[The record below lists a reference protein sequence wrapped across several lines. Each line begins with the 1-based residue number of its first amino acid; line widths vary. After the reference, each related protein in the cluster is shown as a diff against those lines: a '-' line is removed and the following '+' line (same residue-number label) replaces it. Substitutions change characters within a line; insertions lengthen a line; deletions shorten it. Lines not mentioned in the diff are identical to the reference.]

1 MTTDKLLPCAH
12 CGDTRI
18 PHEHNNGIGDCWLEC
33 FGCGCG
39 TGLHEHIELA
49 TKAWNRRASA
59 PSLEAA
65 PQPVG
70 AWRPIETAPRGEWLL
85 AWRDHAFRP
94 LIVKWDDQ
102 YGAFE
107 NEWGDH
113 VYEVRH
119 WQPLP
124 APPCALSSGGEG

>member
-1 MTTDKLLPCAH
+1 MATDVLASGRTIDQWQNCDPRAMAGMSEAAIIWALMDAKADILALAS
-12 CGDTRI
+12 RI
-18 PHEHNNGIGDCWLEC
+18 
-33 FGCGCG
+33 
-39 TGLHEHIELA
+39 
-49 TKAWNRRASA
+49 R
-59 PSLEAA
+59 SLEAA

-124 APPCALSSGGEG
+124 APPCALSNGGEG